1 MNPETYIYKDRKKLR
16 CGYTTGS
23 CAAAAAKAAAWM
35 LLTGECL
42 EQVTLPTPKGT
53 VLTLS
58 LEAVSVRKD
67 RACAGVRKDGGDD
80 ADATDGMLILAEVRK
95 ERLPGVHITGGA
107 GIGRVTRPGLDQP
120 PGSYAINRVPRE
132 MIREQVETVTDAQ
145 GYAGGL
151 TVTISAPEGEERAAR
166 TFNPALGITGGI
178 SILGTSGIV
187 EPMSEKALVD
197 TIALELRMQAAA
209 GRTYCAMT
217 PGNFGMRFAADVLGL
232 ASAGIVKCSN
242 FIGDALDLAASF
254 HIKGVLL
261 VGHLGKL
268 VKLGAGMMNTHSR
281 YGDGRMEILCA
292 CALEAGAETALLRA
306 VTECVTTDAAVSLL
320 RDAGLSDAVMDVL
333 LQRIGRHLD
342 RRVFAGME
350 VGAVVFSDAYG
361 LLGKTERADALIAAL
376 QAPENRAPAAER
388 ERL

>member
-1 MNPETYIYKDRKKLR
+1 MNPEIYLYQDKKRLR

-23 CAAAAAKAAAWM
+23 CAAAASKAAAWM
-35 LLTGECL
+35 LLSGKRIG
-42 EQVTLPTPKGT
+42 QITLPTPKGI
-53 VLTLS
+53 VLTLP
-58 LEAVSVRKD
+58 LEAVCVQDD
-67 RACAGVRKDGGDD
+67 RVCAGVRKDGGDD
-80 ADATDGMLILAEVRK
+80 VDATDGILVLAEVKK
-95 ERLPGVHITGGA
+95 ECRPGVHITGGA
-107 GIGRVTRPGLDQP
+107 GIGRVTRAGLDQP

-132 MIREQVETVTDAQ
+132 MIREQVETVMEAY
-145 GYAGGL
+145 GYEGGL
-151 TVTISAPEGEERAAR
+151 IVTISAPDGERCAAR

-209 GRTYCAMT
+209 GRSYCVIT
-217 PGNFGMRFAADVLGL
+217 PGNYGLRFAVDTLGL
-232 ASAGIVKCSN
+232 VPENIVKCSN
-242 FIGDALDLAASF
+242 FIGDTFDLAASF

-292 CALEAGAETALLRA
+292 CALEAGAGITLLRA
-306 VTECVTTDAAVSLL
+306 VMECVSTDAAVSLL
-320 RDAGLSDAVMDVL
+320 QEAGLLEAVMNVL
-333 LQRIGRHLD
+333 LQRIGLHLE
-342 RRVFAGME
+342 RRVFEGME
-350 VGAVVFSDAYG
+350 AGVVVFSGVHG
-361 LLGKTERADALIAAL
+361 LLGKTAGADTLLEALRES
-376 QAPENRAPAAER
+376 ENPAAAER

>member
-1 MNPETYIYKDRKKLR
+1 MNPETYIYKARKKLR

-145 GYAGGL
+145 GYEGGL
-151 TVTISAPEGEERAAR
+151 TVTISAPEGEKRAAR

-217 PGNFGMRFAADVLGL
+217 PGNYGMRFAADVLGL
-232 ASAGIVKCSN
+232 APAGIVKCSN